1 MAALRLASVWPPPNN
16 RERPARWP
24 LPLPLTWLIIILN
37 SLQQDLQ
44 TTAAAAAVAVVVVV
58 VVVVGGGGGGG
69 GTALGASAVGQEEG
83 QEEEEDGSACMSDC
97 TLNKALARAQR
108 ARPGPEV
115 SGPALAIWW
124 KPIPPAAELA
134 A

>member
-44 TTAAAAAVAVVVVV
+44 TTAAAAAVAVVVV